1 MDVMAWTLLVIAGIL
16 EIVWAVGLKFT
27 DGWTRLVPSLVT
39 LVALVVSFVL
49 LAQAMRTLPVG
60 TAYAVWTGIGAAG
73 ASVVGMAVLGEP
85 ATPARILCLLVIVAG
100 IVGLKVTS

>member
-1 MDVMAWTLLVIAGIL
+1 MDTMAWTLLVIAGVL
-16 EIVWAVGLKFT
+16 EIIWAVGLKHT
-27 DGWTRLVPSLVT
+27 EGWTKLVPSVVT
-39 LVALVVSFVL
+39 LIALIISFVL
-49 LAQAMRTLPVG
+49 LAQAMKTLPVG

-73 ASVVGMAVLGEP
+73 ASIVGMAVLGEP